1 VREHG
6 RVTTAGGPPRIGLV
20 LHPTRDVS
28 SVSEQVVRWA
38 GEQGAQVVVAA
49 GDAGRVTGPVV
60 EVAPED
66 LAAASHALVSLGGDG
81 TMLGALRASAGTG
94 VPVLGVNLGRVGV
107 LVEVEPAEV
116 APALQRI
123 VEGRYSVE
131 ARPALR
137 VTGVELEDGTSSA
150 VAFNDVALS
159 RCPGDGI
166 ASAALSIDGQGY
178 GVYRCDA
185 VIVATPMGST
195 AYSYAAG
202 GPVVSPTLSAM
213 VVAPASPWSGIS
225 RPVVLSPEDHLALE
239 LLPDSGVLALEVDGR
254 VLAPLAPG
262 ARIEV
267 VEERDAGHVVR
278 LDRAR
283 HDRRSRVKLSLLDL
297 PLLPDEL
304 RELLPRE
311 LGQAPD

>member
-1 VREHG
+1 M
-6 RVTTAGGPPRIGLV
+6 
-20 LHPTRDVS
+20 LHPTRDVR
-28 SVSEQVVRWA
+28 SVSEEVVRWA
-38 GEQGAQVVVAA
+38 RQEGAEVVVAA
-49 GDAGRVTGPVV
+49 GDADRVADGVV
-60 EVAPED
+60 EVAPDHLVE
-66 LAAASHALVSLGGDG
+66 ACSALVSLGGDG

-107 LVEVEPAEV
+107 LVEVEPAEL
-116 APALQRI
+116 PGALQRI
-123 VEGRYSVE
+123 LEGRFSVE
-131 ARPALR
+131 SRPALR
-137 VTGVELEDGTSSA
+137 VTGVDLDDGSPSA

-225 RPVVLSPEDHLALE
+225 RPVVLAPEDRLALE

-254 VLAPLAPG
+254 VMAPLEPG
-262 ARIEV
+262 MRVEV

-278 LDRAR
+278 LDRAL

-311 LGQAPD
+311 LGRAED